1 MQLDNGAIGQR
12 DSRQTDEPADS
23 TAGQADSDQAAPK
36 AALLVDDDPLML
48 DFLRIA
54 LVQAGWV
61 THAAESVAEA
71 KALFRDHPEITVIVS
86 DILMPAESGFD
97 LAGWLNATIRD
108 ESHAELILI
117 TGDATNDSLIAALR
131 FHVFDFLKKP
141 FQVRN
146 LVSAAEKA
154 HRGALARRERFARLQ
169 VMDQSLKRVQLERQQ
184 FQRRLQEAEARF
196 ADTSARLTYVSQT
209 MVNIVSHELRT
220 PLIPIIGLAE
230 LLETAEEITPD
241 ETRTYAAEIRRAGEN
256 LAEIVENAMNF
267 IDIERQ
273 MRAHGRDVVRLDRLF
288 AELSGELADLAGQ
301 RGVRLVIEGDGGHRL
316 RLPGA
321 LLRRALHVLIDNAL
335 RASPKQGVVSVQTTT
350 TDSGELLVCVTDS
363 GDGLPERVRKNF
375 GAPFVHGDVSDTR
388 TWPGIG
394 LGIASALRIV
404 EAAGGTLRPVA
415 LTPGTCMEL
424 RLPRDVRVE
433 PER

>member
-1 MQLDNGAIGQR
+1 MQLENDATGPRDNPHV
-12 DSRQTDEPADS
+12 DEPAN
-23 TAGQADSDQAAPK
+23 AAPGDADRGHALPK
-36 AALLVDDDPLML
+36 AVLLVDDDPLML

-61 THAAESVAEA
+61 THAAETVADA

-169 VMDQSLKRVQLERQQ
+169 VLDQSLRRVQHERQQ

-196 ADTSARLTYVSQT
+196 VDTSARLTYVSQT

-288 AELSGELADLAGQ
+288 AEVSGELADLARQ
-301 RGVRLVIEGDGGHRL
+301 RGVRLVIEGDGEHRL

-321 LLRRALHVLIDNAL
+321 LLRRALHVLLDNAL
-335 RASPKQGVVSVQTTT
+335 RASPEQGVVTVQIAP
-350 TDSGELLVCVTDS
+350 SEAGELLICVTDA
-363 GDGLPERVRKNF
+363 GAGLPERVRKNF
-375 GAPFVHGDVSDTR
+375 GAPFVHGDASDTR

-404 EAAGGTLRPVA
+404 EAAGGTLKPVA
-415 LTPGTCMEL
+415 LAPGTRMEL
-424 RLPRDVRVE
+424 RLPPGVRVTSGN
-433 PER
+433 